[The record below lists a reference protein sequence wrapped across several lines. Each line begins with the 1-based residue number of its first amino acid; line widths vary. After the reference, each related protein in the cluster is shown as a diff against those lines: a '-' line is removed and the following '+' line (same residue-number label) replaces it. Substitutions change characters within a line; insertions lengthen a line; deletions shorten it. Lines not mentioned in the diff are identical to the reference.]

1 VVISPLLRRTFAV
14 STSTSKAN
22 VFSILREAPDFRGL
36 FAEAICMDDDSEHE
50 RERIK
55 SGRPVKAIA
64 TTKLI
69 QAGVIFQAIC
79 LEFGVT
85 ENEMRGP
92 ARSPNLRAARLE
104 FCRRC
109 EAAEINRPY
118 MATLLNRNLSTIKQF
133 LGLRPQPNSGSR
145 PPLSS
150 SAFEAQLTRGR
161 EILGA
166 ICAESGFTEEAIR
179 SSAQTGTLPLARRE
193 FAHRCKAEKISAR
206 AIAELLGR
214 DHTTI
219 YSFSGGL
226 PGSDG
231 NPALGRLPAI
241 LQEVC
246 AKYGVTAEALR
257 SRKRSEILI
266 SARREFCQRCAAEDV
281 GVTDIA
287 NALHRTPRAIY
298 TTLEKDG

>member
-1 VVISPLLRRTFAV
+1 
-14 STSTSKAN
+14 
-22 VFSILREAPDFRGL
+22 
-36 FAEAICMDDDSEHE
+36 MDDDSEYE
-50 RERIK
+50 RERVK
-55 SGRPVKAIA
+55 SGRPAKAIA
-64 TTKLI
+64 ATKLI

-85 ENEMRGP
+85 ENELRGD
-92 ARSPNLRAARLE
+92 ARSTNLRAARLE

-109 EAAEINRPY
+109 AAAKINRPH

-133 LGLRPQPNSGSR
+133 LGLRPHPNAGSR
-145 PPLSS
+145 PPVSD
-150 SAFEAQLTRGR
+150 SAFEAQLASGR
-161 EILGA
+161 KILRA
-166 ICAESGFTEEAIR
+166 ICEESGFTEEAIR
-179 SSAQTGTLPLARRE
+179 SSDQTGALPLARRE

-246 AKYGVTAEALR
+246 VKYGVTADALR
-257 SRKRSEILI
+257 SRKRSAVLI
-266 SARREFCQRCAAEDV
+266 SARREFCQRCAAEDI
-281 GVTDIA
+281 GITDIA
-287 NALHRTPRAIY
+287 NALHRTPWTIY
-298 TTLEKDG
+298 AALEATE

>member
-1 VVISPLLRRTFAV
+1 
-14 STSTSKAN
+14 
-22 VFSILREAPDFRGL
+22 
-36 FAEAICMDDDSEHE
+36 MDNDSEYE
-50 RERIK
+50 RERVK

-64 TTKLI
+64 ATKLI

-85 ENEMRGP
+85 EHEMRGQ

-133 LGLRPQPNSGSR
+133 LGLRPKPNAGSR

-150 SAFEAQLTRGR
+150 SAFEAQLTRGG
-161 EILGA
+161 EILRA
-166 ICAESGFTEEAIR
+166 ICAESGFTEEAMR

-214 DHTTI
+214 DHTTV

-241 LQEVC
+241 LQDVC
-246 AKYGVTAEALR
+246 AKYDVTADALR
-257 SRKRSEILI
+257 TRKLSAVLI
-266 SARREFCQRCAAEDV
+266 SARREFCQRCAAEDI

-298 TTLEKDG
+298 TTLENDG

>member
-1 VVISPLLRRTFAV
+1 
-14 STSTSKAN
+14 
-22 VFSILREAPDFRGL
+22 
-36 FAEAICMDDDSEHE
+36 MDDNSEYE
-50 RERIK
+50 REREKVDPIGATKLK

-85 ENEMRGP
+85 EDEMRGQS
-92 ARSPNLRAARLE
+92 RSPNLRAARLE

-109 EAAEINRPY
+109 EAADINRPY

-133 LGLRPQPNSGSR
+133 LGLRPQPNAGSR
-145 PPLSS
+145 PPLSD

-161 EILGA
+161 EILRT
-166 ICAESGFTEEAIR
+166 ICAESGFTEETIR

-246 AKYGVTAEALR
+246 AKYGVTADALR
-257 SRKRSEILI
+257 TRKLSAVLI
-266 SARREFCQRCAAEDV
+266 SARREFCQRCAAEDI

-298 TTLEKDG
+298 TALEN

>member
-1 VVISPLLRRTFAV
+1 
-14 STSTSKAN
+14 
-22 VFSILREAPDFRGL
+22 
-36 FAEAICMDDDSEHE
+36 MDDNSEYE
-50 RERIK
+50 RERVKVEPIGATKLK
-55 SGRPVKAIA
+55 SGRPAKAIA

-69 QAGVIFQAIC
+69 QAYEIFQAIC

-85 ENEMRGP
+85 VDEMRGQS
-92 ARSPNLRAARLE
+92 RSPNLRAARLE

-109 EAAEINRPY
+109 AAAKINRPH

-133 LGLRPQPNSGSR
+133 LGLRPQPNGGSR
-145 PPLSS
+145 PPLSD

-161 EILGA
+161 EILRA
-166 ICAESGFTEEAIR
+166 VCAESGFTEETIR

-257 SRKRSEILI
+257 TRKLSVLI
-266 SARREFCQRCAAEDV
+266 SARREFCQRCAAEDISI
-281 GVTDIA
+281 TEIA
-287 NALHRTPRAIY
+287 NALHRTLRPIY
-298 TTLEKDG
+298 AALES

>member
-1 VVISPLLRRTFAV
+1 
-14 STSTSKAN
+14 
-22 VFSILREAPDFRGL
+22 
-36 FAEAICMDDDSEHE
+36 
-50 RERIK
+50 
-55 SGRPVKAIA
+55 
-64 TTKLI
+64 
-69 QAGVIFQAIC
+69 
-79 LEFGVT
+79 
-85 ENEMRGP
+85 
-92 ARSPNLRAARLE
+92 
-104 FCRRC
+104 
-109 EAAEINRPY
+109 

-133 LGLRPQPNSGSR
+133 LGLRPQPNAGSR
-145 PPLSS
+145 PPLSD

-161 EILGA
+161 EILRA
-166 ICAESGFTEEAIR
+166 VCAESGFTEETIR

-214 DHTTI
+214 DHTTV

-231 NPALGRLPAI
+231 NLALGRLPAI

-246 AKYGVTAEALR
+246 AKYGVTADALR
-257 SRKRSEILI
+257 TRNLSAVLI
-266 SARREFCQRCAAEDV
+266 SARREFCQRCAAEDI

-298 TTLEKDG
+298 TTLENDG

>member
-1 VVISPLLRRTFAV
+1 
-14 STSTSKAN
+14 
-22 VFSILREAPDFRGL
+22 
-36 FAEAICMDDDSEHE
+36 MDDDSKFEQE
-50 RERIK
+50 RVKVEPIGATKLK

-69 QAGVIFQAIC
+69 QACEIFQAIC

-85 ENEMRGP
+85 ENELRGD
-92 ARSPNLRAARLE
+92 ARSTNLRAARLE

-109 EAAEINRPY
+109 AVAKINRPY

-133 LGLRPQPNSGSR
+133 LGLRPRPNLGSR

-150 SAFEAQLTRGR
+150 SAFEAQLARGR
-161 EILGA
+161 EILRA
-166 ICAESGFTEEAIR
+166 VCTESGFTEEALR
-179 SSAQTGTLPLARRE
+179 SSAKSGALALARRE
-193 FAHRCKAEKISAR
+193 FAHRCKGEKISAT
-206 AIAELLGR
+206 AIGELLGR

-231 NPALGRLPAI
+231 NPGLGRLPAI
-241 LQEVC
+241 LEDVC
-246 AKYGVTAEALR
+246 ARHGVTADALR
-257 SRKRSEILI
+257 SRKKSKILI
-266 SARREFCQRCAAEDV
+266 SARRDFYERCAAEDI

-287 NALHRTPRAIY
+287 SAVHRTPKARRTMRGRPTPSSIAAKPSVSFSTAIS
-298 TTLEKDG
+298 KR

>member
-1 VVISPLLRRTFAV
+1 
-14 STSTSKAN
+14 
-22 VFSILREAPDFRGL
+22 
-36 FAEAICMDDDSEHE
+36 MDDESEHQ
-50 RERIK
+50 RERVK
-55 SGRPVKAIA
+55 SGRPVKATA
-64 TTKLI
+64 ATKLI
-69 QAGVIFQAIC
+69 QACVIFQAIC

-85 ENEMRGP
+85 ENEMRGQ

-109 EAAEINRPY
+109 EAAGINRPH

-133 LGLRPQPNSGSR
+133 LGLRPQPNAGSR
-145 PPLSS
+145 PPLSD

-161 EILGA
+161 EILSA

-193 FAHRCKAEKISAR
+193 FAHRCKAENISAR

-246 AKYGVTAEALR
+246 AKYRRDGRRAAHPQAISGPDFR
-257 SRKRSEILI
+257 PPGILPTVRGGRY
-266 SARREFCQRCAAEDV
+266 RRCRDSQCPSPHAPGD
-281 GVTDIA
+281 
-287 NALHRTPRAIY
+287 LHDP
-298 TTLEKDG
+298 

>member
-1 VVISPLLRRTFAV
+1 
-14 STSTSKAN
+14 
-22 VFSILREAPDFRGL
+22 
-36 FAEAICMDDDSEHE
+36 MDDSEYE
-50 RERIK
+50 RERVK
-55 SGRPVKAIA
+55 SGRPIKAIA
-64 TTKLI
+64 TTKLVH
-69 QAGVIFQAIC
+69 AGQIFQAIC

-85 ENEMRGP
+85 EDELRGD
-92 ARSPNLRAARLE
+92 ARSPNLRAGRLE

-109 EAAEINRPY
+109 EAAKINRPH

-133 LGLRPQPNSGSR
+133 LGLRRQPNSGSR

-161 EILGA
+161 AILSA

-193 FAHRCKAEKISAR
+193 FAHRCKADKISAR

-246 AKYGVTAEALR
+246 AKYAVTADALR
-257 SRKRSEILI
+257 SSKRSKILI
-266 SARREFCQRCAAEDV
+266 SARREFCQRCAAEDI
-281 GVTDIA
+281 GITEIA
-287 NALHRTPRAIY
+287 NALHRTLRPIY
-298 TTLEKDG
+298 AALEN